1 MALGVAAK
9 LPVPQEKGR
18 NSPKL
23 QQEKPQIPCFGFK
36 LMSDAENAPAPSP
49 FPLSGMAFLQL
60 FSFFIFPM
68 QKKKEINF
76 SFKKN

>member
-1 MALGVAAK
+1 MALGGVSW
-9 LPVPQEKGR
+9 EKGR
-18 NSPKL
+18 NSLKP

-36 LMSDAENAPAPSP
+36 LMLDAEKAPDLSP

-68 QKKKEINF
+68 WKKRK
-76 SFKKN
+76 